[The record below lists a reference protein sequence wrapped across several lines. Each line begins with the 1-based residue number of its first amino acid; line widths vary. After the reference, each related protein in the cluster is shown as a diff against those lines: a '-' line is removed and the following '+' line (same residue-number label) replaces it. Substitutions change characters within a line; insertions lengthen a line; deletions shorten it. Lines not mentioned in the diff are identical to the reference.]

1 MEENVNYTSPIMDE
15 EEMDIDW
22 AGYAVKLL
30 KNWKF
35 IAACTFITAVL
46 GVGVALIQKR
56 SYSVNVVLAP
66 ESQGKSAGGSL
77 GGLASLVGLG
87 GASLSGG
94 SDALNITLFP
104 EISQS
109 TLFLTQLF
117 DVEVTPYVS
126 PAQLKK
132 GAEPAKPTTLYKYI
146 TKEDEEPGL
155 MQRIKES
162 LFGVPEDL
170 GPDTLNIA
178 QLNKKQHLV
187 VGQLQKAVSASVD
200 KKTGIV
206 TIGVTMD
213 DPWIATTLADTVCT
227 RLQNYVIAYRT
238 KKTQED
244 LTYYE
249 TLAEEAKDK
258 MVKAQAAYARSVDYD
273 RSVILQSVS
282 SAKERLQQEAQLA
295 SEIYSQMAQQVEMAK
310 AKLQEEKP
318 VFAVVEA
325 ATMPLRPNNSR
336 KNVVL
341 AFMFVGFCLSAGWK
355 LLGEEYLQGF
365 KQQLND
371 RLLDE
376 RQECAENDKEQHV
389 EV

>member
-1 MEENVNYTSPIMDE
+1 MNENYNSPIIDDE

-30 KNWKF
+30 NNWKF
-35 IAACTFITAVL
+35 IALCTLLAAVL
-46 GVGVALIQKR
+46 GVGVALLQKR
-56 SYSVNVVLAP
+56 TYTANVTLAP
-66 ESQGKSAGGSL
+66 ESQAKSGGGSL
-77 GGLASLVGLG
+77 GGLASLVGLS
-87 GASLSGG
+87 GASMSGG
-94 SDALNITLFP
+94 GDALNITLFP

-117 DVEVTPYVS
+117 EVEVTPYVS
-126 PAQLKK
+126 PAELKK
-132 GAEPAKPTTLYKYI
+132 GAEPANPITLYKYI
-146 TKEDEEPGL
+146 TKEDEKPGL

-162 LFGVPEDL
+162 LFGAPEDFE
-170 GPDTLNIA
+170 PDSLNIA
-178 QLNKKQHLV
+178 QLSGKQRLV
-187 VGQLQKAVSASVD
+187 VEELQKAVSADVD

-213 DPWIATTLADTVCT
+213 DPWIATTLVDTVCN

-249 TLAEEAKDK
+249 TLAEEAKEK

-325 ATMPLRPNNSR
+325 ATMPVRPNNSR
-336 KNVVL
+336 KNVAL

>member
-1 MEENVNYTSPIMDE
+1 MEENVNFTSPIVDE

-22 AGYAVKLL
+22 AGYAVKFLR
-30 KNWKF
+30 NWRF
-35 IAACTFITAVL
+35 IAVCTFLAAVL
-46 GVGVALIQKR
+46 GVGVALMQKR
-56 SYSVNVVLAP
+56 TYTVNVTLAP
-66 ESQGKSAGGSL
+66 ESQSKSGGGSL
-77 GGLASLVGLG
+77 GGLASLVGLS
-87 GASLSGG
+87 GANLSGG

-126 PAQLKK
+126 PVQLKK
-132 GAEPAKPTTLYKYI
+132 GAKPAVPISLFQYI
-146 TKEDEEPGL
+146 KDVEDSGL
-155 MQRIKES
+155 IQRIKDS
-162 LFGVPEDL
+162 LFGTPDDME
-170 GPDTLNIA
+170 PDTLNIA
-178 QLNKKQHLV
+178 QLSKQQRLV
-187 VGQLQKAVSASVD
+187 VGALQKAVSADVD
-200 KKTGIV
+200 KKSGIV

-325 ATMPLRPNNSR
+325 ATMPQYPNNSR
-336 KNVVL
+336 KKVVL
-341 AFMFVGFCLSAGWK
+341 AFMFIGFCLAAGWK
-355 LLGEEYLQGF
+355 LLGEEYLFSF
-365 KQQLND
+365 KQQMND

-376 RQECAENDKEQHV
+376 KQENTENDKEQPIG
-389 EV
+389 

>member
-1 MEENVNYTSPIMDE
+1 MDLNENYNAPILEDE
-15 EEMDIDW
+15 EDMEIDW
-22 AGYAVKLL
+22 ARYAIKLIQ
-30 KNWKF
+30 NWKF
-35 IAACTFITAVL
+35 IAAMTFVAAVL

-56 SYSVNVVLAP
+56 TYTVNVTLAP
-66 ESQGKSAGGSL
+66 ESQGKSGGGSL

-94 SDALNITLFP
+94 NDALNISLFP

-126 PAQLKK
+126 PAKLKN
-132 GAEPAKPTTLYKYI
+132 GVESAQPTTLYKYI

-155 MQRIKES
+155 IQGIKES
-162 LFGVPEDL
+162 LFGAPDNL
-170 GPDTLNIA
+170 DSDTLNIA
-178 QLNKKQHLV
+178 QLNGKQRLV
-187 VGQLQKAVSASVD
+187 VGQLKKAVSASVE

-244 LTYYE
+244 LNYYQ
-249 TLAEEAKDK
+249 TLADEAKEK
-258 MVKAQAAYARSVDYD
+258 MVKAQAAYAQSVDFD

-295 SEIYSQMAQQVEMAK
+295 TEIYSQMAQQVEMAK

-341 AFMFVGFCLSAGWK
+341 GFMFVGFCLSAGWK
-355 LLGEEYLQGF
+355 LLGEEYWNNF
-365 KQQLND
+365 IQQLHG
-371 RLLDE
+371 RLLE
-376 RQECAENDKEQHV
+376 EKAKESAD
-389 EV
+389 